1 LNFIKFETE
10 KIDECID
17 FIGNLVVARKHPSDL
32 KNKVIIK
39 ATGGG
44 AHKFYDSFTKK
55 LKEVIVE
62 KEDEME
68 CLITGKI
75 LNNFIIN
82 LSINPCY
89 KIILGLNFLIAE
101 IPYEVFTYSEFDPMC
116 FEDTPIPSNMFP
128 YMVVF

>member
-1 LNFIKFETE
+1 MNFIKFETE

-17 FIGNLVVARKHPSDL
+17 FIGSLGHQSSLKGEVV
-32 KNKVIIK
+32 IK

-68 CLITGKI
+68 CLITGKKI
-75 LNNFIIN
+75 LNNF
-82 LSINPCY
+82 S
-89 KIILGLNFLIAE
+89 
-101 IPYEVFTYSEFDPMC
+101 
-116 FEDTPIPSNMFP
+116 
-128 YMVVF
+128 

>member
-1 LNFIKFETE
+1 MNFIKFETE

-17 FIGNLVVARKHPSDL
+17 FIGNLVVARKQPFDL
-32 KNKVIIK
+32 KNKIVIK

-68 CLITGKI
+68 CLITGKKI
-75 LNNFIIN
+75 LNNF
-82 LSINPCY
+82 S
-89 KIILGLNFLIAE
+89 
-101 IPYEVFTYSEFDPMC
+101 
-116 FEDTPIPSNMFP
+116 
-128 YMVVF
+128 